1 MKLVSKKGQTHK
13 RNMGTLIEELEHEEL
28 DSADQIAL
36 KELMHATN
44 WKEEESDQFKYFIQ
58 NNE

>member
-1 MKLVSKKGQTHK
+1 M
-13 RNMGTLIEELEHEEL
+13 NTLYEEIEQNEL

-36 KELMHATN
+36 KDILHSTN
-44 WKEEESDQFKYFIQ
+44 CKEEESDQFKYFIQ